1 MLPSEEPKTFQ
12 KNAESLLHV
21 AARVFPVHT
30 GQYATDLKKDS
41 LIEPLIGHCWIY
53 ESDVVLKAK
62 TEKAELHHRK
72 VAVHTAKTAKD
83 NAEKDMNLF
92 AIDELCPTQKDLE
105 EAEENEKRF
114 KTAMKMKEQA
124 FTEEWEEVERRLE
137 EHKNNGMA
145 EVRNRFL
152 TMLETTFMTKQWEME
167 N

>member
-1 MLPSEEPKTFQ
+1 MGF
-12 KNAESLLHV
+12 
-21 AARVFPVHT
+21 
-30 GQYATDLKKDS
+30 
-41 LIEPLIGHCWIY
+41 
-53 ESDVVLKAK
+53 KAK
-62 TEKAELHHRK
+62 TELHHRK

-105 EAEENEKRF
+105 EAEENEKRC
-114 KTAMKMKEQA
+114 KAAMKMKEQA